1 MLMSV
6 VCIVVEMMKIV
17 CKVFE
22 LDKFDT
28 KVILR
33 VQIVMGI
40 CMRGVYEGYLLI
52 DDPPPTNK
60 LLCMCMY

>member
-28 KVILR
+28 KVILH
-33 VQIVMGI
+33 VQIV
-40 CMRGVYEGYLLI
+40 EGSL
-52 DDPPPTNK
+52 
-60 LLCMCMY
+60 